1 MTDHQILIC
10 WNQSKLRTR
19 DSLTKCSQRVISH
32 NILST
37 PVMYPYSYT
46 FQTILLLSCKKINIY
61 KPSFDMF
68 KEVNPSL
75 RQNTTTRFWIKSS
88 NGGVGTQY
96 CRHGPMQQKL
106 DNYTKCSQYITEQIL
121 HFSNFSADL
130 YHVINILHISIHDNN
145 ACQIKF
151 IRTQT
156 KLSKLIIIRMN
167 CLKLLL
173 LSLAPVEGMEGFAFY
188 LSGAETGIILAMGS
202 ANKRRRY

>member
-1 MTDHQILIC
+1 M
-10 WNQSKLRTR
+10 S
-19 DSLTKCSQRVISH
+19 
-32 NILST
+32 
-37 PVMYPYSYT
+37 
-46 FQTILLLSCKKINIY
+46 
-61 KPSFDMF
+61 

-75 RQNTTTRFWIKSS
+75 RHNTTTRFWIKSS

-106 DNYTKCSQYITEQIL
+106 DNYTKWSQYITEQIL

-130 YHVINILHISIHDNN
+130 YNVINISHILIHENN
-145 ACQIKF
+145 DCQIKF
-151 IRTQT
+151 IGTQT

-167 CLKLLL
+167 CLTLLL

-202 ANKRRRY
+202 ANERRRY